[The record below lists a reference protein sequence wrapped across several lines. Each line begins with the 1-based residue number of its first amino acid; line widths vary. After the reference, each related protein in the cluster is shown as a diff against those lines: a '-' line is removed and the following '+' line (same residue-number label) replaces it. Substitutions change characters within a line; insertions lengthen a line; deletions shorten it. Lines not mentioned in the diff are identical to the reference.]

1 MYFALCLLSLLAFS
15 CASNAGEITVTDK
28 QGHVYTSY
36 SVQQH
41 RKVDSFQCRYN
52 GTVSGWSVAP
62 IDMAV
67 KLANNGIMQIVTDVK
82 YPKTTYII
90 TAQTSEGNVTLPF
103 DVEVFGC
110 EYGSFTAFET
120 SNGEMNLILTRDS
133 QVVFNGTLA
142 SMEYLCIP
150 HTSYRYSTPSAMYFR
165 YLTVYD
171 ESGTRFHTRYIPA
184 RFGAEG
190 VFTIDPSILPS
201 FSFPSF
207 VYVTPKVEKQLF
219 LGIEGAFDKVKITP
233 TLPFYSKML
242 RLTVNMPKEG
252 VTSYTITVMHGE
264 QSFNSTLTVYCGS
277 CPPDTTLV
285 TVSLE
290 DTTNTY
296 SLPTVDS
303 VLPYNR
309 EQSFCIGGH
318 AFNVTYYGV
327 LKTPLVLRR
336 DGYIFYEYMPP
347 APFTYVDLVVPL
359 AQTLA
364 FASPLPFFVGEPGK
378 NWQAIDFNAKD
389 WKTGSEGNWGSF
401 EASTAYFRA
410 PFTVDDVL
418 QYSFM
423 NVILRG
429 EGTAEVFVNGNS
441 FSKVVLEAKSTATVV
456 PSSFLVKG
464 DNVVAV
470 ALSPSS
476 SSFSNPSL
484 FHSNPSSP
492 LLNNNN
498 PSSPLLNNN
507 NPSSPLLNT
516 IHFGLAI
523 ELTDAP
529 LLRIMEGTA
538 SAIEAIPDP
547 IHPPSDAFKP
557 ARFSSSFWSAK
568 NLPAELIFTYN
579 NTQQV
584 VNHVRMNPYFEKK
597 FGLQIVG
604 VNGDERVV
612 LASYNMDTL
621 EKELHDY
628 YFDNLRAFSAYHFVF
643 TSSNNKTVVIMK
655 NIYLYTR
662 PIFACPKKNGFK
674 DALEGFSFYK
684 RCPLGYTGRKAFTCT
699 RQEAQVGWSE
709 DRSQCFST
717 NPNRDYEL
725 VDWTFT
731 VRGMGKNTW
740 EAKQEQMTIL
750 LTEETYL
757 RARELSYLYVDFAI
771 DGEDSVMTC
780 FSRCTL
786 EKGMGSVM
794 KRTFRKMRFDFSDML
809 AAKFGEGFSGSIDS
823 VKVYYHVNWAL
834 VISLSCVG
842 VVVIVALSVY
852 FYSHAKKRGVKRLLK
867 RGEEGGLLLP

>member
-1 MYFALCLLSLLAFS
+1 MGVTVWKSGVLRIKTDDLL
-15 CASNAGEITVTDK
+15 
-28 QGHVYTSY
+28 
-36 SVQQH
+36 
-41 RKVDSFQCRYN
+41 
-52 GTVSGWSVAP
+52 
-62 IDMAV
+62 
-67 KLANNGIMQIVTDVK
+67 
-82 YPKTTYII
+82 PKTTFTI
-90 TAQTSEGNVTLPF
+90 TAKTEEGDATLPF
-103 DVEVFGC
+103 DIEVTGC
-110 EYGSFTAFET
+110 EYGSFTALEV
-120 SNGEMNLILTRDS
+120 SNGGLPILLYRES
-133 QVVFNGTLA
+133 ELVYNGTIV
-142 SMEYLCIP
+142 SKTYLCIP
-150 HTSYRYSTPSAMYFR
+150 HATYRYTTSTIMYSIYFD
-165 YLTVYD
+165 VSD
-171 ESGTRFHTRYIPA
+171 EEGTQYHVNYIPQ
-184 RFGAEG
+184 RGSGEG
-190 VFTIDPSILPS
+190 SFSIDPTLSPS
-201 FSFPSF
+201 FEFPSF
-207 VYVTPKVEKQLF
+207 ISVLPNVEKRVLVPIH
-219 LGIEGAFDKVKITP
+219 GGVSNVSVVP
-233 TLPFYSKML
+233 HLPFVFKRYV
-242 RLTVNMPKEG
+242 LTVSESTEG
-252 VTSYTITVMHGE
+252 VTTYTITATHGDR
-264 QSFNSTLTVYCGS
+264 QVSTTLTVYCGS
-277 CPPDTTLV
+277 CHQDTALI

-290 DTTNTY
+290 DNTNSY
-296 SLPTVDS
+296 VLPKVDS
-303 VLPYNR
+303 ILPYDNT
-309 EQSFCIGGH
+309 QSFCVGGNS
-318 AFNVTYYGV
+318 FDVTYFGV
-327 LKTPLVLRR
+327 LTVPLVFRR
-336 DGYIFYEYMPP
+336 DEYIFYEYMPP

-429 EGTAEVFVNGNS
+429 EGTADVFVNGNS

-794 KRTFRKMRFDFSDML
+794 KRTFRKMRSEFSDMV